1 MKTTCPNR
9 CQQLPDMPHNSE
21 TIPVT
26 PRKKRRVARLLG
38 RLRGKPLPRDVG
50 RSCEPLRIVIVSDAA
65 PPQVNGV
72 VRTLQ
77 QLIQNLTSHGHEV
90 TFIKPDQ
97 FTTVPMPSYPEIRL
111 ALFPGRK
118 VARRIKTANPNAI
131 HIATEGPLGMAA
143 RSFCI
148 RKKIPFSTSF
158 HTRFAEYLNARTG
171 IPLSWGYAFL
181 RRFHAKSTAVMVA
194 TPSLQDELRQ
204 RGFGEPVIW
213 SRGVDTE
220 LYHPRPDLADAH
232 PRGLA
237 RPVWLNVG
245 RVAVEKNIDAFL
257 ELDLP
262 GTKMVVGDGPRLEHL
277 KKKFPDTHFA
287 GPLFGEE
294 LAEAY
299 AAADVFVFPSKTD
312 TFGLVLIEAMAA
324 GTPIAGYPV
333 QGPGDVLA
341 FTADGTKAGALDDD
355 LKTACMAA
363 LELNRDDAR
372 AYAMNFA
379 WDACAKQFITNLA
392 LEEIPVEE
400 EVTAQREAV
409 ATA

>member
-1 MKTTCPNR
+1 MKKTCPKR
-9 CQQLPDMPHNSE
+9 CQRLPDMPHTSD
-21 TIPVT
+21 PLPST

-38 RLRGKPLPRDVG
+38 RLRGRPLPRDVG
-50 RSCEPLRIVIVSDAA
+50 RFCETLRIVIVSDAA

-77 QLIQNLTSHGHEV
+77 QLIQNLTSLGHEV
-90 TFIKPDQ
+90 TFITPDQ
-97 FTTVPMPSYPEIRL
+97 FTTVPMPTYPEIRL

-118 VARRIKTANPNAI
+118 VARMIKEANPNAI
-131 HIATEGPLGMAA
+131 HIATEGPLGLAA

-148 RKKIPFSTSF
+148 RKGIPFSTSF

-171 IPLSWGYAFL
+171 IPLSAGYWFL
-181 RRFHAKSTAVMVA
+181 RRFHAKSTALMVA
-194 TPSLQDELRQ
+194 TPSLHDELRQ

-220 LYHPRPDLADAH
+220 LYKPRPDLADAH
-232 PRGLA
+232 PRALP

-277 KKKFPDTHFA
+277 KKKFP
-287 GPLFGEE
+287 
-294 LAEAY
+294 
-299 AAADVFVFPSKTD
+299 AADVFVFPSRTD

-324 GTPIAGYPV
+324 GTPVAGYPV

-341 FTADGTKAGALDDD
+341 FTPEGQKAGALDDD
-355 LKTACMAA
+355 LKSACMAA
-363 LELNRDDAR
+363 LRLDRDDAR

-379 WDACAKQFITNLA
+379 WDACARQFITNLA
-392 LEEIPVEE
+392 LEEMPVEE
-400 EVTAQREAV
+400 EVVTPREAV

>member
-1 MKTTCPNR
+1 
-9 CQQLPDMPHNSE
+9 MPHTSE
-21 TIPVT
+21 PLPST

-38 RLRGKPLPRDVG
+38 RLRGRPLPRDVG
-50 RSCEPLRIVIVSDAA
+50 RFCETLRIVIVSDAA

-77 QLIQNLTSHGHEV
+77 QLTQNLTSLGHEV
-90 TFIKPDQ
+90 TFITPDL

-111 ALFPGRK
+111 ALLPGRK
-118 VARRIKTANPNAI
+118 VARLIKEANPNAI
-131 HIATEGPLGMAA
+131 HIATEGPLGMSA
-143 RSFCI
+143 RRFCI
-148 RKKIPFSTSF
+148 RKGIPFSTSF

-181 RRFHAKSTAVMVA
+181 RRFHAKSTALMVA
-194 TPSLQDELRQ
+194 TPSLQAELRE

-220 LYHPRPDLADAH
+220 LYKPRPDLADQH
-232 PRGLA
+232 PMGLA

-245 RVAVEKNIDAFL
+245 RVAVEKNIEAFL

-262 GTKMVVGDGPRLEHL
+262 GTKMVVGDGPRLDYL
-277 KKKFPDTHFA
+277 KKKFPDAHFA

-299 AAADVFVFPSKTD
+299 AAADVFVFPSRTD

-324 GTPIAGYPV
+324 GTPVAGYPV

-341 FTADGTKAGALDDD
+341 FTADGAKAGALDED

-363 LELNRDDAR
+363 LRLDRKDAR
-372 AYAMNFA
+372 AYAMIFA
-379 WDACAKQFITNLA
+379 WDACARQFISNLA
-392 LEEIPVEE
+392 LEEMPVEE
-400 EVTAQREAV
+400 EVTRELAA
-409 ATA
+409 ATATA

>member
-1 MKTTCPNR
+1 M
-9 CQQLPDMPHNSE
+9 
-21 TIPVT
+21 
-26 PRKKRRVARLLG
+26 
-38 RLRGKPLPRDVG
+38 
-50 RSCEPLRIVIVSDAA
+50 RIVIVSDAA

-77 QLIQNLTSHGHEV
+77 QLTANLKAMGHEV
-90 TFIKPDQ
+90 TFITPDL
-97 FTTVPMPSYPEIRL
+97 FTTVPMPTYPEIRL

-118 VARRIKTANPNAI
+118 IARMIRDANPNAI
-131 HIATEGPLGMAA
+131 HIATEGPLGLAA
-143 RSFCI
+143 RRFCV
-148 RKKIPFSTSF
+148 RKGIPFSTSF

-171 IPLSWGYAFL
+171 IPISWGYAFL
-181 RRFHAKSTAVMVA
+181 RRFHAKATALMVA
-194 TPSLQDELRQ
+194 TPSLQAELKE

-220 LYHPRPDLADAH
+220 LYRPRPDLLDAH
-232 PRGLA
+232 PQALP
-237 RPVWLNVG
+237 RPVFLNVG

-262 GTKMVVGDGPRLEHL
+262 GSKMIVGDGPRLDYL
-277 KKKFPDTHFA
+277 KKKFPDAYFA

-294 LAEAY
+294 LAAAY

-324 GTPIAGYPV
+324 GTPVAGYPV

-341 FTADGTKAGALDDD
+341 FTPDGIKAGALDED
-355 LKTACMAA
+355 LKTACLKA

-379 WDACAKQFITNLA
+379 WDACARQFITNLA
-392 LEEIPVEE
+392 LEEMPEE
-400 EVTAQREAV
+400 PAPAPRQMAEAAV
-409 ATA
+409 

>member
-1 MKTTCPNR
+1 
-9 CQQLPDMPHNSE
+9 MPHTSE
-21 TIPVT
+21 TLPAT

-50 RSCEPLRIVIVSDAA
+50 RFGEPLRIVIVSDAA

-77 QLIQNLTSHGHEV
+77 QLTQNLTAMGHEV
-90 TFIKPDQ
+90 TFITPDM
-97 FTTVPMPSYPEIRL
+97 FTTVPLPTYKEIRL

-118 VARRIKTANPNAI
+118 IARIIRDANPNAI
-131 HIATEGPLGMAA
+131 HIATEGPLGLAA
-143 RSFCI
+143 RSFCL

-171 IPLSWGYAFL
+171 VPLSWGYAFL
-181 RRFHAKSTAVMVA
+181 RRFHAKSTALMVA
-194 TPSLQDELRQ
+194 TPSLQKELKD
-204 RGFGEPVIW
+204 RGFGDPVIW
-213 SRGVDTE
+213 SRGVDTA
-220 LYHPRPDLADAH
+220 LYRPRPEFADAH
-232 PRGLA
+232 PKGLA

-245 RVAVEKNIDAFL
+245 RIAVEKNIEAFL
-257 ELDLP
+257 DLDLP
-262 GTKMVVGDGPRLEHL
+262 GTKMVVGEGPRLEHL
-277 KKKFPDTHFA
+277 KKKYPDAHFT

-299 AAADVFVFPSKTD
+299 ATSDVFVFPSKTD
-312 TFGLVLIEAMAA
+312 TFGLVLIEAMAT
-324 GTPIAGYPV
+324 GTPVAGYPV

-341 FTADGTKAGALDDD
+341 FTPDGMKAGALDND

-363 LELNRDDAR
+363 LRLNRDDAR
-372 AYAMNFA
+372 AYAMTFA
-379 WDACAKQFITNLA
+379 WDACAKQFISNLA
-392 LEEIPVEE
+392 LEEMPVEE
-400 EVTAQREAV
+400 TEAPRELAA

>member
-1 MKTTCPNR
+1 M
-9 CQQLPDMPHNSE
+9 
-21 TIPVT
+21 
-26 PRKKRRVARLLG
+26 
-38 RLRGKPLPRDVG
+38 PRDVG
-50 RSCEPLRIVIVSDAA
+50 RFRETLRIVIVSDAA

-77 QLIQNLTSHGHEV
+77 QLTQHLKGMGHEV
-90 TFIKPDQ
+90 TLITPDM
-97 FTTVPMPSYPEIRL
+97 FTTVPMPTYKEIRL

-118 VARRIKTANPNAI
+118 IARMIREANPNAI
-131 HIATEGPLGMAA
+131 HIATEGPLGLAA
-143 RSFCI
+143 RAFCI

-181 RRFHAKSTAVMVA
+181 RRFHAKASALMVA
-194 TPSLQDELRQ
+194 TPSLQAELRE

-213 SRGVDTE
+213 SRGVDTD
-220 LYHPRPDLADAH
+220 LYKPRPDLMDAH
-232 PRGLA
+232 PKGLA

-245 RVAVEKNIDAFL
+245 RVAVEKNIEAFL

-262 GTKMVVGDGPRLEHL
+262 GTKMIVGEGPRLEHL
-277 KKKFPDTHFA
+277 KKRYAQAHFT
-287 GPLFGEE
+287 GPLFGAE

-324 GTPIAGYPV
+324 GTPVAGYPV

-341 FTADGTKAGALDDD
+341 FTADGIKAGALDED
-355 LKTACMAA
+355 LKTACMKA
-363 LELNRDDAR
+363 LRLNRDDAR

-379 WDACAKQFITNLA
+379 WKACAKQFIVNLA
-392 LEEIPVEE
+392 LEEMPVEE
-400 EVTAQREAV
+400 TVEMRAALEVV
-409 ATA
+409 G

>member
-1 MKTTCPNR
+1 MKQRSCPR
-9 CQQLPDMPHNSE
+9 LPEMPHE
-21 TIPVT
+21 TQALAPLA
-26 PRKKRRVARLLG
+26 PRKTRRIARLLG
-38 RLRGKPLPRDVG
+38 RLRGRPLPKDVG
-50 RSCEPLRIVIVSDAA
+50 RFSEPLRIVIVSDAA

-77 QLIQNLTSHGHEV
+77 QLTANLQGMGHEV
-90 TFIKPDQ
+90 TFITPDL
-97 FTTVPMPSYPEIRL
+97 FMTMPMPTYPEIRL

-118 VARRIKTANPNAI
+118 IARMIRDANPNAI
-131 HIATEGPLGMAA
+131 HIATEGPLGIAA
-143 RSFCI
+143 RRFCV
-148 RKKIPFSTSF
+148 RKGIPFSTSF

-181 RRFHAKSTAVMVA
+181 RRFHAKATALMVA
-194 TPSLQDELRQ
+194 TPSLQAELKE

-220 LYHPRPDLADAH
+220 LYRPRPELMEAH
-232 PRGLA
+232 PQGLA
-237 RPVWLNVG
+237 RPVFLNVG

-262 GTKMVVGDGPRLEHL
+262 GSKMIVGDGPRLDYL
-277 KKKFPDTHFA
+277 KKKFPDAHFA

-294 LAEAY
+294 LAAAY

-324 GTPIAGYPV
+324 GTPVAGYPV

-341 FTADGTKAGALDDD
+341 FTPDGMKAGALNDD
-355 LKTACMAA
+355 LKAACLNA
-363 LELNRDDAR
+363 LKLSRDDAR

-392 LEEIPVEE
+392 LEEMPEEAAAPVQRQ
-400 EVTAQREAV
+400 TAEAAV
-409 ATA
+409 

>member
-1 MKTTCPNR
+1 
-9 CQQLPDMPHNSE
+9 MPHTSE
-21 TIPVT
+21 TPPAT
-26 PRKKRRVARLLG
+26 PRKKRRVARLLD

-50 RSCEPLRIVIVSDAA
+50 RFGEPLRIVIVSDAA

-77 QLIQNLTSHGHEV
+77 QLTQNLTAMGHEV
-90 TFIKPDQ
+90 TFITPDM
-97 FTTVPMPSYPEIRL
+97 FTTVPLPTYKEIRL

-118 VARRIKTANPNAI
+118 IARMIREANPNAI
-131 HIATEGPLGMAA
+131 HIATEGPLGLAA
-143 RSFCI
+143 RSFCL

-181 RRFHAKSTAVMVA
+181 RRFHAKSTALMVA
-194 TPSLQDELRQ
+194 TPSLQKELKE

-220 LYHPRPDLADAH
+220 RYRPRPEFADAH
-232 PRGLA
+232 PKGLA

-245 RVAVEKNIDAFL
+245 RIAVEKNIEAFL
-257 ELDLP
+257 DLDLP
-262 GTKMVVGDGPRLEHL
+262 GSKMVVGEGPRLEHL
-277 KKKFPDTHFA
+277 KKKYPDAHFT

-299 AAADVFVFPSKTD
+299 AGADVFVFPSKTD
-312 TFGLVLIEAMAA
+312 TFGLVLIEAMAT

-341 FTADGTKAGALDDD
+341 FTPDGMKAGALDDD

-363 LELNRDDAR
+363 LRLNRDDAR
-372 AYAMNFA
+372 AYAMTFA
-379 WDACAKQFITNLA
+379 WDACAKQFISNLA
-392 LEEIPVEE
+392 LEEMPVEDAE
-400 EVTAQREAV
+400 APRELAA

>member
-1 MKTTCPNR
+1 
-9 CQQLPDMPHNSE
+9 MPHTSE
-21 TIPVT
+21 TPPAT
-26 PRKKRRVARLLG
+26 PRKKRRVARLLD

-50 RSCEPLRIVIVSDAA
+50 RFGEPLRIVIVSDAA

-77 QLIQNLTSHGHEV
+77 QLTQNLTAMGHEV
-90 TFIKPDQ
+90 TFITPDM
-97 FTTVPMPSYPEIRL
+97 FTTVPLPTYKEIRL

-118 VARRIKTANPNAI
+118 IARMIREANPNAI
-131 HIATEGPLGMAA
+131 HIATEGPLGLAA
-143 RSFCI
+143 RSFCL

-171 IPLSWGYAFL
+171 IPLSLGYAFL
-181 RRFHAKSTAVMVA
+181 RRFHAKSTALMVA
-194 TPSLQDELRQ
+194 TPSLQKELKE

-220 LYHPRPDLADAH
+220 RYRPRPEFADAH
-232 PRGLA
+232 PKGLA

-245 RVAVEKNIDAFL
+245 RIAVEKNIEAFL
-257 ELDLP
+257 DLDLP
-262 GTKMVVGDGPRLEHL
+262 GSKMVVGEGPRLEHL
-277 KKKFPDTHFA
+277 KKKYPDAHFT

-299 AAADVFVFPSKTD
+299 AGADVFVFPSKTD
-312 TFGLVLIEAMAA
+312 TFGLVLIEAMAT

-341 FTADGTKAGALDDD
+341 FTPDGMKAGALDDD

-363 LELNRDDAR
+363 LRLNRDDAR
-372 AYAMNFA
+372 AYAMTFA
-379 WDACAKQFITNLA
+379 WDACAKQFISNLA
-392 LEEIPVEE
+392 LEEMPVED
-400 EVTAQREAV
+400 AEAPHELAA

>member
-1 MKTTCPNR
+1 
-9 CQQLPDMPHNSE
+9 MPHTSE
-21 TIPVT
+21 TPPAT
-26 PRKKRRVARLLG
+26 PRKKRRVARLLD

-50 RSCEPLRIVIVSDAA
+50 RFGEPLRIVIVSDAA

-77 QLIQNLTSHGHEV
+77 QLTQNLTAMGHEV
-90 TFIKPDQ
+90 TFITPDM
-97 FTTVPMPSYPEIRL
+97 FTTVPLPTYKEIRL

-118 VARRIKTANPNAI
+118 IARMIREANPNAI
-131 HIATEGPLGMAA
+131 HIATEGPLGLAA
-143 RSFCI
+143 RSFCL

-171 IPLSWGYAFL
+171 IPLSLGYAFL
-181 RRFHAKSTAVMVA
+181 RRFHAKSTALMVA
-194 TPSLQDELRQ
+194 TPSLQKELKE

-220 LYHPRPDLADAH
+220 RYRPRPEFADAH
-232 PRGLA
+232 PKGLA

-245 RVAVEKNIDAFL
+245 RIAVEKNIEAFL
-257 ELDLP
+257 DLDLP
-262 GTKMVVGDGPRLEHL
+262 GSKMVVGEGPRLEHL
-277 KKKFPDTHFA
+277 KKKYPDAHFT

-299 AAADVFVFPSKTD
+299 AGADVFVFPSKTD
-312 TFGLVLIEAMAA
+312 TFGLVLIEAMAT

-341 FTADGTKAGALDDD
+341 FTPDGMKAGALDDD

-363 LELNRDDAR
+363 LRLNRDDAR
-372 AYAMNFA
+372 AYAMTFA
-379 WDACAKQFITNLA
+379 WDACAKQFISNLA
-392 LEEIPVEE
+392 LEEMPVEDAE
-400 EVTAQREAV
+400 APRELAA

>member
-1 MKTTCPNR
+1 MHDTNV
-9 CQQLPDMPHNSE
+9 MPLS
-21 TIPVT
+21 PA
-26 PRKKRRVARLLG
+26 PGRRRRVARLLG

-50 RSCEPLRIVIVSDAA
+50 RFCEKLRIVIVSDAA

-77 QLIQNLTSHGHEV
+77 QLTQHLKGMGHEV
-90 TFIKPDQ
+90 TFITPDM
-97 FTTVPMPSYPEIRL
+97 FTTVPMPTYKEIRL

-118 VARRIKTANPNAI
+118 IARIIREANPNAI
-131 HIATEGPLGMAA
+131 HIATEGPLGLAA
-143 RSFCI
+143 RAFCI
-148 RKKIPFSTSF
+148 RKNIPFSTSF

-181 RRFHAKSTAVMVA
+181 RRFHAKASALMVA
-194 TPSLQDELRQ
+194 TPSLQAELRE

-213 SRGVDTE
+213 SRGVDTD
-220 LYHPRPDLADAH
+220 LYKPRPDLMDAH

-245 RVAVEKNIDAFL
+245 RVAVEKNIEAFL

-262 GTKMVVGDGPRLEHL
+262 GTKMIVGEGPRLEHL
-277 KKKFPDTHFA
+277 KKRFPQAHFA
-287 GPLFGEE
+287 GPLFGAE

-299 AAADVFVFPSKTD
+299 AAADVFVFPSRTD

-324 GTPIAGYPV
+324 GTPVAGYPV

-341 FTADGTKAGALDDD
+341 FTPDGMKAGALDED
-355 LKTACMAA
+355 LKTACMKA
-363 LELNRDDAR
+363 LRLNRDDAR

-379 WDACAKQFITNLA
+379 WEACAKQFIVNLA
-392 LEEIPVEE
+392 LEEMPVEE
-400 EVTAQREAV
+400 TVEERAALEVV
-409 ATA
+409 G

>member
-1 MKTTCPNR
+1 
-9 CQQLPDMPHNSE
+9 MPHTSE
-21 TIPVT
+21 TPPAT
-26 PRKKRRVARLLG
+26 PRKKRRVARLLD

-50 RSCEPLRIVIVSDAA
+50 RFGEPLRIVIVSDAA

-77 QLIQNLTSHGHEV
+77 QLTQNLTAMGHEV
-90 TFIKPDQ
+90 TFITPDM
-97 FTTVPMPSYPEIRL
+97 FTTVPLPTYKEIRL

-118 VARRIKTANPNAI
+118 IARMIREANPNAI
-131 HIATEGPLGMAA
+131 HIATEGPLGLAA
-143 RSFCI
+143 RSFCL

-181 RRFHAKSTAVMVA
+181 RRFHAKSTALMVA
-194 TPSLQDELRQ
+194 TPSLQKELKE

-220 LYHPRPDLADAH
+220 RYRPRPEFADAH
-232 PRGLA
+232 PKGLA

-245 RVAVEKNIDAFL
+245 RIAVEKNIEAFL
-257 ELDLP
+257 DLDLP
-262 GTKMVVGDGPRLEHL
+262 GSKMVVGEGPRLEHL
-277 KKKFPDTHFA
+277 KKKYPDAHFT

-299 AAADVFVFPSKTD
+299 AGADVFVFPSKTD
-312 TFGLVLIEAMAA
+312 TFGLVLIEAMAT
-324 GTPIAGYPV
+324 GTPVAGYPV

-341 FTADGTKAGALDDD
+341 FTPDGMKAGALDDD
-355 LKTACMAA
+355 LKTSCMAA
-363 LELNRDDAR
+363 LRLNREDAR
-372 AYAMNFA
+372 AYAMTFA
-379 WDACAKQFITNLA
+379 WDACAKQFISNLA
-392 LEEIPVEE
+392 LEEMPVEDTE
-400 EVTAQREAV
+400 TSRELAA

>member
-1 MKTTCPNR
+1 M
-9 CQQLPDMPHNSE
+9 
-21 TIPVT
+21 
-26 PRKKRRVARLLG
+26 ARLLD

-50 RSCEPLRIVIVSDAA
+50 RFGEPLRIVIVSDAA

-77 QLIQNLTSHGHEV
+77 QLTQNLTAMGHEV
-90 TFIKPDQ
+90 TFITPDM
-97 FTTVPMPSYPEIRL
+97 FTTVPLPTYKEIRL

-118 VARRIKTANPNAI
+118 IARMIREANPNAI
-131 HIATEGPLGMAA
+131 HIATEGPLGLAA
-143 RSFCI
+143 RSFCL

-181 RRFHAKSTAVMVA
+181 RRFHAKSTALMVA
-194 TPSLQDELRQ
+194 TPSLQKELKE

-220 LYHPRPDLADAH
+220 RYRPRPEFADAH
-232 PRGLA
+232 PKGLA

-245 RVAVEKNIDAFL
+245 RIAVEKNIEAFL
-257 ELDLP
+257 DLDLP
-262 GTKMVVGDGPRLEHL
+262 GSKMVVGEGPRLEHL
-277 KKKFPDTHFA
+277 KKKYPDAHFT

-299 AAADVFVFPSKTD
+299 AGADVFVFPSKTD
-312 TFGLVLIEAMAA
+312 TFGLVLIEAMAT

-341 FTADGTKAGALDDD
+341 FTPDGMKAGALDDD

-363 LELNRDDAR
+363 LRLNRDDAR
-372 AYAMNFA
+372 AYAMTFA
-379 WDACAKQFITNLA
+379 WDACAKQFISNLA
-392 LEEIPVEE
+392 LEEMPVED
-400 EVTAQREAV
+400 AEAPHELAA

>member
-1 MKTTCPNR
+1 
-9 CQQLPDMPHNSE
+9 MPHTSE
-21 TIPVT
+21 TPPAT
-26 PRKKRRVARLLG
+26 PRKKRRVARLLD

-50 RSCEPLRIVIVSDAA
+50 RFGEPLRIVIVSDAA

-77 QLIQNLTSHGHEV
+77 QLTQNLTAMGHEV
-90 TFIKPDQ
+90 TFITPDM
-97 FTTVPMPSYPEIRL
+97 FTTVPLPTYKEIRL

-118 VARRIKTANPNAI
+118 IARIIREANPNAI
-131 HIATEGPLGMAA
+131 HIATEGPLGLAA
-143 RSFCI
+143 RSFCL

-181 RRFHAKSTAVMVA
+181 RRFHAKSTALMVA
-194 TPSLQDELRQ
+194 TPSLQKELKE

-220 LYHPRPDLADAH
+220 RYRPRPEFADAH
-232 PRGLA
+232 PKGLA

-245 RVAVEKNIDAFL
+245 RIAVEKNIEAFL
-257 ELDLP
+257 DLDLP
-262 GTKMVVGDGPRLEHL
+262 GSKMVVGEGPRLEHL
-277 KKKFPDTHFA
+277 KKKYPDAHFT

-299 AAADVFVFPSKTD
+299 AGADVFVFPSKTD
-312 TFGLVLIEAMAA
+312 TFGLVLIEAMAT
-324 GTPIAGYPV
+324 GTPVAGYPV

-341 FTADGTKAGALDDD
+341 FTPDGMKAGALDDD

-363 LELNRDDAR
+363 LRLDREDAR
-372 AYAMNFA
+372 AYAMTFA
-379 WDACAKQFITNLA
+379 WDACAKQFISNLA
-392 LEEIPVEE
+392 LEEMPVEDAE
-400 EVTAQREAV
+400 APRELAA

>member
-1 MKTTCPNR
+1 M
-9 CQQLPDMPHNSE
+9 
-21 TIPVT
+21 
-26 PRKKRRVARLLG
+26 ARLLD

-50 RSCEPLRIVIVSDAA
+50 RFGEPLRIVIVSDAA

-77 QLIQNLTSHGHEV
+77 QLTQNLTAMGHEV
-90 TFIKPDQ
+90 TFITPDM
-97 FTTVPMPSYPEIRL
+97 FTTVPLPTYKEIRL

-118 VARRIKTANPNAI
+118 IARMIREANPNAI
-131 HIATEGPLGMAA
+131 HIATEGPLGLAA
-143 RSFCI
+143 RSFCL

-171 IPLSWGYAFL
+171 IPLSLGYAFL
-181 RRFHAKSTAVMVA
+181 RRFHAKSTALMVA
-194 TPSLQDELRQ
+194 TPSLQKELKE

-220 LYHPRPDLADAH
+220 RYRPRPEFADAH
-232 PRGLA
+232 PKGLA

-245 RVAVEKNIDAFL
+245 RIAVEKNIEAFL
-257 ELDLP
+257 DLDLP
-262 GTKMVVGDGPRLEHL
+262 GSKMVVGEGPRLEHL
-277 KKKFPDTHFA
+277 KKKYPDAHFT

-299 AAADVFVFPSKTD
+299 AGADVFVFPSKTD
-312 TFGLVLIEAMAA
+312 TFGLVLIEAMAT

-341 FTADGTKAGALDDD
+341 FTPDGMKAGALDDD

-363 LELNRDDAR
+363 LRLNRDDAR
-372 AYAMNFA
+372 AYAMTFA
-379 WDACAKQFITNLA
+379 WDACAKQFISNLA
-392 LEEIPVEE
+392 LEEMPVED
-400 EVTAQREAV
+400 AEAPHELAA

>member
-1 MKTTCPNR
+1 MHDTSTTSPSAPTGR
-9 CQQLPDMPHNSE
+9 
-21 TIPVT
+21 
-26 PRKKRRVARLLG
+26 KRRVARLLG

-50 RSCEPLRIVIVSDAA
+50 RFGEPLRIVIVSDAA

-77 QLIQNLTSHGHEV
+77 QLTQNLTAMGHEV
-90 TFIKPDQ
+90 TFITPDM
-97 FTTVPMPSYPEIRL
+97 FTTVPLPTYKEIRL

-118 VARRIKTANPNAI
+118 IARMIREANPNAI
-131 HIATEGPLGMAA
+131 HIATEGPLGLAA
-143 RSFCI
+143 RSFCL

-181 RRFHAKSTAVMVA
+181 RRFHAKSTALMVA
-194 TPSLQDELRQ
+194 TPSLQKELKE

-220 LYHPRPDLADAH
+220 LYRPRPEFADAH
-232 PRGLA
+232 PKGLA

-245 RVAVEKNIDAFL
+245 RIAVEKNIEAFL
-257 ELDLP
+257 DLDLP
-262 GTKMVVGDGPRLEHL
+262 GSKMVVGEGPRLEHL
-277 KKKFPDTHFA
+277 KKRYPDAHFT

-299 AAADVFVFPSKTD
+299 AGADVFVFPSRTD

-324 GTPIAGYPV
+324 GTPVAGYPV

-341 FTADGTKAGALDDD
+341 FGAGGMKAGALDED

-363 LELNRDDAR
+363 LRLNRDDAR
-372 AYAMNFA
+372 AYAMTFA
-379 WDACAKQFITNLA
+379 WDACAKQFISNLA
-392 LEEIPVEE
+392 LEEMPVEDAE
-400 EVTAQREAV
+400 APRELAA

>member
-1 MKTTCPNR
+1 
-9 CQQLPDMPHNSE
+9 MPHTSE
-21 TIPVT
+21 TPPAT
-26 PRKKRRVARLLG
+26 PRKKRRVARLLD

-50 RSCEPLRIVIVSDAA
+50 RFGEPLRIVIVSDAA

-77 QLIQNLTSHGHEV
+77 QLTQNLTAMGHEV
-90 TFIKPDQ
+90 TFITPDM
-97 FTTVPMPSYPEIRL
+97 FTTVPLPTYKEIRL

-118 VARRIKTANPNAI
+118 IARIIREANPNAI
-131 HIATEGPLGMAA
+131 HIATEGPLGLAA
-143 RSFCI
+143 RSFCL

-181 RRFHAKSTAVMVA
+181 RRFHAKSTALMVA
-194 TPSLQDELRQ
+194 TPSLQKELKE

-220 LYHPRPDLADAH
+220 RYRPRPEFADAH
-232 PRGLA
+232 PKGLA

-245 RVAVEKNIDAFL
+245 RIAVEKNIEAFL
-257 ELDLP
+257 DLDLP
-262 GTKMVVGDGPRLEHL
+262 GSKMVVGEGPRLEHL
-277 KKKFPDTHFA
+277 KKKYPDAHFT

-299 AAADVFVFPSKTD
+299 AGADVFVFPSKTD
-312 TFGLVLIEAMAA
+312 TFGLVLIEAVAT
-324 GTPIAGYPV
+324 GTPVAGYPV

-341 FTADGTKAGALDDD
+341 FTPDGMKAGALDDD

-363 LELNRDDAR
+363 LRLDREDAR
-372 AYAMNFA
+372 AYAMTFA
-379 WDACAKQFITNLA
+379 WDACAKQFISNLA
-392 LEEIPVEE
+392 LEEMPVEDAE
-400 EVTAQREAV
+400 APRELAA

>member
-1 MKTTCPNR
+1 MTA
-9 CQQLPDMPHNSE
+9 LPPAPS
-21 TIPVT
+21 
-26 PRKKRRVARLLG
+26 RRRRVARLLG

-50 RSCEPLRIVIVSDAA
+50 RFCETLRIVIVSDAA

-77 QLIQNLTSHGHEV
+77 QLTQHLKGMGHEV
-90 TFIKPDQ
+90 TFITPDM
-97 FTTVPMPSYPEIRL
+97 FTTVPMPTYPEIRL

-118 VARRIKTANPNAI
+118 IARLIREANPNAI
-131 HIATEGPLGMAA
+131 HIATEGPLGLAA
-143 RSFCI
+143 RAFCV

-181 RRFHAKSTAVMVA
+181 RRFHAKASALMVA
-194 TPSLQDELRQ
+194 TPSLQAELRE

-213 SRGVDTE
+213 SRGVDTG
-220 LYHPRPDLADAH
+220 LYKPRADLMDAH
-232 PRGLA
+232 PKGLA

-245 RVAVEKNIDAFL
+245 RVAVEKNIEAFL

-262 GTKMVVGDGPRLEHL
+262 GTKMIVGEGPRLDHL
-277 KKKFPDTHFA
+277 KKRFPQAHFA
-287 GPLFGEE
+287 GPLFGAE

-299 AAADVFVFPSKTD
+299 AAADVFVFPSRTD

-324 GTPIAGYPV
+324 GTPVAGYPV

-341 FTADGTKAGALDDD
+341 FTPDGMKAGALDED
-355 LKTACMAA
+355 LKTACMKA
-363 LELNRDDAR
+363 LRLNRDDAR

-379 WDACAKQFITNLA
+379 WEACAKQFIVNLA
-392 LEEIPVEE
+392 LEEMPVEE
-400 EVTAQREAV
+400 TVEERAALEVV
-409 ATA
+409 G

>member
-1 MKTTCPNR
+1 
-9 CQQLPDMPHNSE
+9 
-21 TIPVT
+21 
-26 PRKKRRVARLLG
+26 VARLLD

-50 RSCEPLRIVIVSDAA
+50 RFGEPLRIVIVSDAA

-77 QLIQNLTSHGHEV
+77 QLTQNLTAMGHEV
-90 TFIKPDQ
+90 TFITPDM
-97 FTTVPMPSYPEIRL
+97 FTTVPLPTYKEIRL

-118 VARRIKTANPNAI
+118 IARMIREANPNAI
-131 HIATEGPLGMAA
+131 HIATEGPLGLAA
-143 RSFCI
+143 RSFCL

-181 RRFHAKSTAVMVA
+181 RRFHAKSTALMVA
-194 TPSLQDELRQ
+194 TPSLQKELKE

-220 LYHPRPDLADAH
+220 RYRPRPEFADAH
-232 PRGLA
+232 PKGLA

-245 RVAVEKNIDAFL
+245 RIAVEKNIEAFL
-257 ELDLP
+257 DLDLP
-262 GTKMVVGDGPRLEHL
+262 GSKMVVGEGPRLEHL
-277 KKKFPDTHFA
+277 KKKYPDAHFT

-299 AAADVFVFPSKTD
+299 AGADVFVFPSKTD
-312 TFGLVLIEAMAA
+312 TFGLVLIEAMAT

-341 FTADGTKAGALDDD
+341 FTPDGMKAGALDDD

-363 LELNRDDAR
+363 LRLNRDDAR
-372 AYAMNFA
+372 AYAMTFA
-379 WDACAKQFITNLA
+379 WDACAKQFISNLA
-392 LEEIPVEE
+392 LEEMPVEDAE
-400 EVTAQREAV
+400 APRELAA